1 MDTPGHAGAGALQ
14 AGGAMTT
21 AGRRPETATWTRIR
35 ERPMKQITP
44 MRRADPN
51 EGKTNRVVKAP
62 ENSPGP
68 AEELY
73 RKIFEH
79 SNDAIFV
86 MDPVRDSI
94 VDANPRACAMLG
106 YSREEL
112 LSLAISAIHPHE
124 MAKLQTFAESVF
136 RDGSGWTNE
145 LSCLAKG
152 GHLVPSEIS
161 ASTIEVA
168 GQTRIIAMIQDIT
181 ERRQAEQAQR
191 QLAVV
196 EERNR
201 LVREIH
207 DSLAQGLTA
216 IIWQLNAAEGQAEA
230 GGEQALE
237 SLKRIR
243 DLARDSLQEARRSVY
258 DLRSGPLKGQSLVGA
273 LRQETDKAAGDR
285 IQTSFNVEGK
295 SRVLPGGV
303 EASLLRICQEA
314 LANILKHANAG
325 RVAVTIGFADAR
337 AHLKVEDDG
346 VGFDPVIP
354 KRWDRESGGFGL
366 VSMRER
372 AQLLGGELTVESA
385 IGRGTVVRAELPLK

>member
-1 MDTPGHAGAGALQ
+1 
-14 AGGAMTT
+14 
-21 AGRRPETATWTRIR
+21 
-35 ERPMKQITP
+35 MKQMTSVS
-44 MRRADPN
+44 RAGFD
-51 EGKTNRVVKAP
+51 EKEASRVGGVL
-62 ENSPGP
+62 EESPGQ

-86 MDPVRDSI
+86 MDPGRDSI

-112 LSLAISAIHPHE
+112 LSLTISAIHPHE
-124 MAKLQTFAESVF
+124 ITKLQSFAESVF

-152 GHLVPSEIS
+152 GHQVPSEIS
-161 ASTIEVA
+161 ASTVEVA
-168 GQTRIIAMIQDIT
+168 GQTRIIAMVRDIT

-201 LVREIH
+201 LAREIH

-230 GGEQALE
+230 GGEHALE

-243 DLARDSLQEARRSVY
+243 ELARESLQEARRSVY

-273 LRQETDKAAGDR
+273 LRQETDKATGDH

-295 SRVLPGGV
+295 RRVLPGGV

-314 LANILKHANAG
+314 LANVLKHANAG
-325 RVAVTIGFADAR
+325 RVAVTIAFNEAR
-337 AHLKVEDDG
+337 VHLTVEDDG
-346 VGFDPVIP
+346 IGFDPVIP
-354 KRWDRESGGFGL
+354 KQWDRDSGGFGL

-372 AQLLGGELTVESA
+372 AQLLGGELTLESA
-385 IGRGTVVRAELPLK
+385 IGRGTVVKAALPLK